1 MNNLQLLGS
10 FGVLA
15 YPLLFFLMFI
25 EGGDA
30 TLLASGFLI
39 RLGFFDFLPVFILTT
54 SGIFIRDIILYKLG
68 EKYGKQITVKYGKFL
83 CITPQRFASI
93 TKKLKKSRGKT
104 IFFSKFL
111 YGLNHITILAVGAS
125 KIDFKRFIKLS
136 AVTIVFWEFVMLG
149 LGYFVGHS
157 FTLLKHYVKDIS
169 IFLAASVIAFIV
181 LELIIKKLVKFNG
194 NSQ

>member
-10 FGVLA
+10 FGVFA
-15 YPLLFFLMFI
+15 YPLIFFLMFV

-39 RLGFFDFLPVFILTT
+39 RLGFFDFIPVFLLT
-54 SGIFIRDIILYKLG
+54 SAGIFIRDIILYKLG
-68 EKYGKQITVKYGKFL
+68 KKYGEQIAVKYGKFF

-93 TKKLKKSRGKT
+93 IKRLKKSRGKT

-125 KIDFKRFIKLS
+125 KIDFKRFVKLS
-136 AVTIVFWEFVMLG
+136 AITILFWELVMLG
-149 LGYFVGHS
+149 LGYFLGHS

-169 IFLAASVIAFIV
+169 IFLAASVIIFIL
-181 LELIIKKLVKFNG
+181 LELIIKKFIKFNG

>member
-10 FGVLA
+10 FGIFA
-15 YPLLFFLMFI
+15 YPLIFFLMFI

-39 RLGFFDFLPVFILTT
+39 RLGFFDFVPVFLLAST
-54 SGIFIRDIILYKLG
+54 GIFLRDIILYKLG
-68 EKYGKQITVKYGKFL
+68 KKYGEQIIIKYGRFFY
-83 CITPQRFASI
+83 ITPQRFSSI
-93 TKKLKKSRGKT
+93 TKRLKKSKGKT

-136 AVTIVFWEFVMLG
+136 IVTIIFWESVLLS
-149 LGYFVGHS
+149 LGYFLGHS

-169 IFLAASVIAFIV
+169 IFLAASVIIFIF
-181 LELIIKKLVKFNG
+181 LELIIKKIVKFNG
-194 NSQ
+194 NTQ

>member
-1 MNNLQLLGS
+1 MNSLQLLGS
-10 FGVLA
+10 FGIFA

-39 RLGFFDFLPVFILTT
+39 RLGFFDFIPVFVLTA

-68 EKYGKQITVKYGKFL
+68 KKYGEQIAVKYGKFL
-83 CITPQRFASI
+83 FVTPRRFASI
-93 TKKLKKSRGKT
+93 TRRLKKSRGKT

-136 AVTIVFWEFVMLG
+136 AATIIFWEFVMLG

-169 IFLAASVIAFIV
+169 IFLAASVIIFII
-181 LELIIKKLVKFNG
+181 LELLIKKIVKFNG
-194 NSQ
+194 NSK

>member
-10 FGVLA
+10 FGILA
-15 YPLLFFLMFI
+15 YPLIFFLMFI

-39 RLGFFDFLPVFILTT
+39 RLGFFDLVPVFLLA
-54 SGIFIRDIILYKLG
+54 SAGIFIRDIILYKLG
-68 EKYGKQITVKYGKFL
+68 EKYGEQIAVKYGKFF
-83 CITPQRFASI
+83 CITPQRFSAI
-93 TKKLKKSRGKT
+93 TKRLQKSRGKT

-125 KIDFKRFIKLS
+125 KINFKRFLKLS
-136 AVTIVFWEFVMLG
+136 VVTIIFWEAVMLSF
-149 LGYFVGHS
+149 GYFLGHS
-157 FTLLKHYVKDIS
+157 FTLLKHYAKDIS
-169 IFLAASVIAFIV
+169 IFLAAIVIIFIL
-181 LELIIKKLVKFNG
+181 LELAIKKFVKFNG